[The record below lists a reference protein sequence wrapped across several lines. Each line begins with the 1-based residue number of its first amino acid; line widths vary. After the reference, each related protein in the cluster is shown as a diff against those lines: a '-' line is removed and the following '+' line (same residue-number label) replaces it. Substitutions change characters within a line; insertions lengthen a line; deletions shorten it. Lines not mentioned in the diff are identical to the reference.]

1 MSEWTFVGAAYA
13 ATWIVIIGY
22 YLKLSR
28 DARRAREHH
37 ARSTALTQGRS
48 GR

>member
-13 ATWIVIIGY
+13 ASWIVIIGY

-28 DARRAREHH
+28 DARRVREQH
-37 ARSTALTQGRS
+37 ASSTALTQRSS